1 MFDLGK
7 LWEDKQYAIN
17 TANPRKYNWKADK
30 RKMIIFIYCCIASL
44 LSASIYNFCN
54 KKSSK
59 VNFEG
64 KTNMFKLVCLVGIW
78 ENRDD
83 IIYFFINAI
92 VFFSCFTTSIDIFI
106 IKFILIETI

>member
-1 MFDLGK
+1 M
-7 LWEDKQYAIN
+7 
-17 TANPRKYNWKADK
+17 
-30 RKMIIFIYCCIASL
+30 
-44 LSASIYNFCN
+44 
-54 KKSSK
+54 
-59 VNFEG
+59 NFEG